1 MLFRAHGVWN
11 QVWMMM
17 IVVVVSASASSDKE
31 MVAHGKFAQ
40 QLRDHGDV
48 FIFVVLTVLMFV
60 VLGCMPPRRWSRWQ
74 RDLEEPLG
82 PGENQNQLRSRIHAW
97 FEVELLGRPRAEQQ
111 SGATSS
117 STSAAQGPVPQ
128 SSHDEDAACYE
139 DWAEAV
145 LVEDNGESQGYEGEH
160 EQGDKDQETDQMPV
174 NPDYSVYIVG
184 EPHRQSAYLVWTE
197 LRGHF
202 GQTQTGHFG
211 QRSTGPAMDN
221 AGQALQGMSQTD
233 KDSLLQQL
241 LKQTALLTQLV

>member
-1 MLFRAHGVWN
+1 MNLIGMSLDGDDEPEHVRVRRVRTRSASTPGFGVAAVMRALAVIMQGGEAASVQEASREWFNRVWIVLFMMMICGLVDGWKLAMLFSAHGVWN

-17 IVVVVSASASSDKE
+17 IVVVVSASASGDKE

-60 VLGCMPPRRWSRWQ
+60 VLGCMPPRRWGRWQ

-82 PGENQNQLRSRIHAW
+82 PGENQNQLRSRVHAW
-97 FEVELLGRPRAEQQ
+97 FAVELLGRPRAEQQ

-145 LVEDNGESQGYEGEH
+145 LVEDNGE
-160 EQGDKDQETDQMPV
+160 
-174 NPDYSVYIVG
+174 
-184 EPHRQSAYLVWTE
+184 
-197 LRGHF
+197 
-202 GQTQTGHFG
+202 G
-211 QRSTGPAMDN
+211 QR
-221 AGQALQGMSQTD
+221 
-233 KDSLLQQL
+233 
-241 LKQTALLTQLV
+241 